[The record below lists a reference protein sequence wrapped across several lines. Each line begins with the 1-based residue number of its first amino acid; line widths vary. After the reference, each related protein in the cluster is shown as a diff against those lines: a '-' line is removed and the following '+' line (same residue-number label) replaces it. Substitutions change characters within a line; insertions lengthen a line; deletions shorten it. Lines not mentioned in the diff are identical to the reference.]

1 MGADGL
7 IYNNIYD
14 NGYSANQVLLSFKQP
29 DNYMLTIRG
38 YKGGPRKSSDYEFF
52 TTDPKYASNF
62 GTVKPYYIQSKFPI
76 VTNQPLMG
84 SRDIV
89 TMDQFVYD
97 ISKGKPVDAIIGHD
111 QITGEFPY
119 TSQGD
124 EILIFNPNQATP
136 SFIKK

>member
-1 MGADGL
+1 
-7 IYNNIYD
+7 
-14 NGYSANQVLLSFKQP
+14 
-29 DNYMLTIRG
+29 
-38 YKGGPRKSSDYEFF
+38 
-52 TTDPKYASNF
+52 
-62 GTVKPYYIQSKFPI
+62 
-76 VTNQPLMG
+76 MG